1 MDITTTEQFDEIIN
15 DTEKK
20 AVLIDFWAPWCGPC
34 RMLTPTISKLS
45 QTYPDNVYKVNVD
58 VQREVA
64 ARYGIRGIPSV
75 KIFKKGDVMETLQG
89 VQPENVYSEKL
100 KYYMS

>member
-34 RMLTPTISKLS
+34 RMLTPTITKLS
-45 QTYPDNVYKVNVD
+45 QTYPNNVYKVNVD
-58 VQREVA
+58 VQRMVA

-75 KIFKKGDVMETLQG
+75 KIFKNGDVMETLQG

>member
-1 MDITTTEQFDEIIN
+1 MDITTTQQFDQIIN
-15 DTEKK
+15 DSDKK

-34 RMLTPTISKLS
+34 RMFTPTISKLS
-45 QTYPDNVYKVNVD
+45 QTYPNNVYKVNVD
-58 VQREVA
+58 VQRQVA

-75 KIFKKGDVMETLQG
+75 KIFKKGEVMETLQG

-100 KYYMS
+100 KYYMN

>member
-1 MDITTTEQFDEIIN
+1 MDITTTKEFDTIIN
-15 DTEKK
+15 DKDRK

-45 QTYPDNVYKVNVD
+45 QTFPDNVYKVNVD

>member
-1 MDITTTEQFDEIIN
+1 MDITTTKEFDEIIN
-15 DTEKK
+15 DTDKK

-34 RMLTPTISKLS
+34 RMLTPTITKLS
-45 QTYPDNVYKVNVD
+45 QTYPNNVYKVNVD
-58 VQREVA
+58 VQRMVA

-75 KIFKKGDVMETLQG
+75 KIFKNGEAQETLQG
-89 VQPENVYSEKL
+89 VQPQTVYSEKL

>member
-1 MDITTTEQFDEIIN
+1 
-15 DTEKK
+15 
-20 AVLIDFWAPWCGPC
+20 
-34 RMLTPTISKLS
+34 MLTPTITKLS
-45 QTYPDNVYKVNVD
+45 QTYPNNVYKVNVD
-58 VQREVA
+58 VQRMVA

-75 KIFKKGDVMETLQG
+75 KIFKNGDVMETLQG

>member
-1 MDITTTEQFDEIIN
+1 MDITTTQQFDQIIN
-15 DTEKK
+15 DSDKK
-20 AVLIDFWAPWCGPC
+20 AVC

-45 QTYPDNVYKVNVD
+45 QTYPNNVYKVNVD
-58 VQREVA
+58 VQRQVA

-75 KIFKKGDVMETLQG
+75 KIFKKGEVMETLQG

-100 KYYMS
+100 KYYMN